1 MDSSL
6 HQTLRY
12 TDTAGLN
19 RRMRKTA
26 RTVVWEGAGNQSGS
40 RPNHTNFH
48 SSGSPRHTGGMCQKK
63 LYDYEST
70 ITRTST
76 STIAPIRG
84 SCSCSYFVIEMIREK
99 NQIRLNCFI
108 STGCAISFS
117 GAVLFLLRRACV
129 KRVCGRCLQPGL
141 QDRCHAA
148 LVFR

>member
-26 RTVVWEGAGNQSGS
+26 RTVVGEGAGNQSGS

-84 SCSCSYFVIEMIREK
+84 SCSCSSSYFVIEMIREK
-99 NQIRLNCFI
+99 KSNANKLFDINRLPDE
-108 STGCAISFS
+108 
-117 GAVLFLLRRACV
+117 FLRSSLILAT
-129 KRVCGRCLQPGL
+129 
-141 QDRCHAA
+141 
-148 LVFR
+148 